1 MNTPRHARAL
11 GRSLLL
17 TAAFLALGA
26 CRVTGSI
33 DGAAAGDQGGGGG
46 GASPKDEHGVQ
57 GSDEGDQAGQGGGD
71 EEAGTVACVD
81 ECPANGG
88 GITVGCKKRFLFGMN
103 YAWHNFAGD
112 FGGIAAWDKRGV
124 TAEADTH
131 ARNLA
136 DMRAHGASVA
146 RWWMLPEIRGESVVF
161 DANGDPAGLG
171 ETTRSDVQK
180 ALELADQADIN
191 LMFCLFSFDNFH
203 PGRVD
208 GDVKTVGLT
217 PLVTD
222 AARRAALIE
231 NVVRPIAQAVEQS
244 PYRHRMV
251 AWDVIN
257 EPELAIT
264 GQSPYGDPEYTP
276 DPSVEPIAHEQ
287 MEAFLRDTI
296 QALRAESQALI
307 TIGSASMKWKKAW
320 STTDID
326 FYTFHMNDRVNR
338 YWPYNQSPRDY
349 GITDKPVVMSD
360 FPTAGLATADVSKLL
375 ESWYS
380 QGYAGAIS
388 WAYTDAV
395 PGELASMKAFV
406 DGKGCDVRY

>member
-1 MNTPRHARAL
+1 MKSPGSAL
-11 GRSLLL
+11 GRSALI
-17 TAAFLALGA
+17 TAAALALGA
-26 CRVTGSI
+26 CRLTGSL
-33 DGAAAGDQGGGGG
+33 DGEAEGEQGGAPPVRGHGGQGGGEDGQGGGGDG
-46 GASPKDEHGVQ
+46 GD
-57 GSDEGDQAGQGGGD
+57 GGGD
-71 EEAGTVACVD
+71 ASTVACVD

-88 GITVGCKKRFLFGMN
+88 GITVGCKTRFLFGMN

-124 TAEADTH
+124 TAEAETH
-131 ARNLA
+131 AKHLA
-136 DMRAHGASVA
+136 GMRANGASVA

-161 DANGDPAGLG
+161 DENGDPAGLG

-180 ALELADQADIN
+180 ALELAEQADIN

-203 PGRVD
+203 PSRVD
-208 GDVKTVGLT
+208 GDVKTVGIS

-257 EPELAIT
+257 EPELAMT
-264 GQSPYGDPEYTP
+264 GPSPYGDPDYAP
-276 DPSVEPIAHEQ
+276 DPDVEPIAHEQ

-296 QALRAESQALI
+296 QALRADSQALI
-307 TIGSASMKWKKAW
+307 TIGSASMKWSLAW
-320 STTDID
+320 TTTDID

-338 YWPYNQSPRDY
+338 YWPYNQSPADY

-360 FPTAGLATADVSKLL
+360 FPTAGLSTANVSKLL

-388 WAYTDAV
+388 WAYRDAV
-395 PGELASMKAFV
+395 PNELASMKAFV
-406 DGKGCDVRY
+406 DAKGCGVRF

>member
-1 MNTPRHARAL
+1 MNTPRRTL
-11 GRSLLL
+11 GRTALF
-17 TAAFLALGA
+17 TAAALALGA
-26 CRVTGSI
+26 CRLAGSLGDQEAIEKGGGGGIPSEGTG
-33 DGAAAGDQGGGGG
+33 QGGGGEGILSG
-46 GASPKDEHGVQ
+46 GEDGAGEDEA
-57 GSDEGDQAGQGGGD
+57 D
-71 EEAGTVACVD
+71 TVACVD
-81 ECPANGG
+81 ECPAQGG

-136 DMRAHGASVA
+136 GMRAHGASVA

-161 DANGDPAGLG
+161 DANGDPIGLG
-171 ETTRSDVQK
+171 ETTAGDVQK

-203 PGRVD
+203 PSRVD
-208 GDVKTVGLT
+208 GDVKTMGLT

-222 AARRAALIE
+222 PARRAALIE
-231 NVVRPIAQAVEQS
+231 NVVRPIARAVEQS

-257 EPELAIT
+257 EPELAMI

-276 DPSVEPIAHEQ
+276 DPSVEPILHED
-287 MEAFLRDTI
+287 MEAFLRETI
-296 QALRAESQALI
+296 RALRAESQALV
-307 TIGSASMKWKKAW
+307 TIGAASMKWRQAW
-320 STTDID
+320 KTTDID

-338 YWPYNQSPRDY
+338 YWPYNQSPADY

-360 FPTAGLATADVSKLL
+360 FPTAGLATANVSKLL

-380 QGYAGAIS
+380 QGYAGAMS

-395 PGELASMKAFV
+395 ADELQSLKAFA
-406 DGKGCDVRY
+406 DAKGCDVRY

>member
-1 MNTPRHARAL
+1 MNPPASAL
-11 GRSLLL
+11 GRSALI
-17 TAAFLALGA
+17 TAAALALGA
-26 CRVTGSI
+26 CGLSGSL
-33 DGAAAGDQGGGGG
+33 DGEVKGEQAGGAPPEGGHGGQGGGEGGRGGGGG
-46 GASPKDEHGVQ
+46 GGEAS
-57 GSDEGDQAGQGGGD
+57 
-71 EEAGTVACVD
+71 TVACVD

-88 GITVGCKKRFLFGMN
+88 GITLGCETRFLFGMN

-124 TAEADTH
+124 TAEAETH
-131 ARNLA
+131 AKHLA
-136 DMRAHGASVA
+136 GMRESGASVA

-161 DANGDPAGLG
+161 DENGDPAGLG
-171 ETTRSDVQK
+171 ATTRSDIQK
-180 ALELADQADIN
+180 ALELAEQADIN

-203 PGRVD
+203 PSRID
-208 GDVKTVGLT
+208 GDVKTVGIS

-257 EPELAIT
+257 EPELAMT
-264 GQSPYGDPEYTP
+264 GPSPYGDPDYDP
-276 DPSVEPIAHEQ
+276 DPEVEPVAHEQ
-287 MEAFLRDTI
+287 METFLRDTI
-296 QALRAESQALI
+296 QALRADSQALI
-307 TIGSASMKWKKAW
+307 TIGSASMKWSLAW
-320 STTDID
+320 TTTDID

-338 YWPYNQSPRDY
+338 YWPYNQSPADY

-360 FPTAGLATADVSKLL
+360 FPTAGLATANVSKLL

-388 WAYTDAV
+388 WAYRDAG
-395 PGELASMKAFV
+395 PNELASMKAFV
-406 DGKGCDVRY
+406 DAKGCGVRF